1 MSKPEIN
8 IPAEFAP
15 DGTKTPFSSSKVQ
28 YGFDRLNPDILAGD
42 NLNQFIDDTYKGLN
56 GVLEL
61 YDIKTDTDLSNL
73 TSAGQKVIDG
83 QWVYK
88 YVELANQ
95 VNIGPSATLNY
106 SLASYL
112 PDDNYDYE
120 VQLSATGTTLGLT
133 SATMTIIGGSGS
145 LRGFLFANQNTT
157 NATVTGAGNMI
168 VPVPHSNR
176 NININNGAA
185 STCTLNAVR
194 LYGYRRIG
202 TNT

>member
-1 MSKPEIN
+1 MSYTKNTWVDQDVERPKTYEVTN
-8 IPAEFAP
+8 NQ
-15 DGTKTPFSSSKVQ
+15 DGSITLTDSFGLVTELGTPVNAANMNHIEDGIEELDNSK
-28 YGFDRLNPDILAGD
+28 A
-42 NLNQFIDDTYKGLN
+42 
-56 GVLEL
+56 
-61 YDIKTDTDLSNL
+61 DTDLSNL
-73 TSAGQKVIDG
+73 TATSSTNFDG
-83 QWVYK
+83 QWVNK
-88 YVELANQ
+88 YVELASQ
-95 VNIGPSATLNY
+95 VNIGPSATLTY

-133 SATMTIIGGSGS
+133 SATMTIIGGSGL

-176 NININNGAA
+176 NININNGAS

-194 LYGYRRIG
+194 VYGYRRIG